1 MKQKSHWFRD
11 INFNESNC
19 VICLGDF
26 STKTGKATVVT
37 KAIPIFRGDT
47 LLQDHLERQQL
58 YIIFDLKRYY

>member
-11 INFNESNC
+11 IKFNESNC
-19 VICLGDF
+19 VIFFGDF

-47 LLQDHLERQQL
+47 LLQDHLERQKL